1 MAKEKTSFTCT
12 ECGGTSPRWMGQCP
26 HCQAWNTLVETVAE
40 VPGTSKN
47 RLSTSSG
54 QYAGLAQAQAV
65 QPLALNRQQQL
76 PSQQRLAINR
86 VQQPSEQAIDQLTE
100 EAMSDWVEVGGEDFM
115 NPIIELAATAAS
127 FDEFNAGLLALQE
140 SLSAEQFTQQLADYT
155 FRLRG
160 MGDVQDA

>member
-1 MAKEKTSFTCT
+1 
-12 ECGGTSPRWMGQCP
+12 
-26 HCQAWNTLVETVAE
+26 
-40 VPGTSKN
+40 
-47 RLSTSSG
+47 
-54 QYAGLAQAQAV
+54 
-65 QPLALNRQQQL
+65 
-76 PSQQRLAINR
+76 
-86 VQQPSEQAIDQLTE
+86 
-100 EAMSDWVEVGGEDFM
+100 MSDWVEVGGEDFM